1 MSASVL
7 EGEAAARERALLLAE
22 ALHRR
27 ERRATAQAISQ
38 VEDSTAV
45 GRALLDLIYGRTG
58 SAHRLGITGPPGS
71 GKSTLVNGLAQRLR
85 GADERVGVLAIDP
98 TSPFTGGAILGDR
111 VRMPVASED
120 EGLFMRSLAS
130 RGSLGGVSSATY
142 EATEVLEA
150 AGFDRILIETVGVG
164 QAELE
169 VVELA
174 DTVILLLVPESGDG
188 VQVMKAGVMEIADIF
203 VVNKYDR
210 EGGDRLASEI
220 SLSLE
225 LSNWSRGGWEPPV
238 CTAIATRDEGIDRIL
253 EAIDEHRRWLAADS
267 ARLERVRGEKLRR
280 RLRLLLNRALLE
292 AAWTEG
298 GLEGQL
304 EATAPRIAAREISPY
319 RWVDAVRAQC
329 WHGKEG

>member
-1 MSASVL
+1 MSASVR

-22 ALHRR
+22 ALQRR

-38 VEDSTAV
+38 VEDATAV

-58 SAHRLGITGPPGS
+58 RSHRLGITGPPGS
-71 GKSTLVNGLAQRLR
+71 GKSTLVNALAQRLR
-85 GADERVGVLAIDP
+85 GGGERVGVLAIDP

-142 EATEVLEA
+142 EASEVLEA

-174 DTVILLLVPESGDG
+174 DTVVLLLVPESGDG

-210 EGGDRLASEI
+210 EGGDRLAREI

-238 CTAIATRDEGIDRIL
+238 CTAIAARDEGIDRIQ
-253 EAIDEHRRWLAADS
+253 EAVEAHRRWLAADA
-267 ARLERVRGEKLRR
+267 ARLERVRGEKLKR

-292 AAWTEG
+292 AAWSAA
-298 GLEGQL
+298 GLEAQL

-319 RWVDAVRAQC
+319 RWVDAVRAHG
-329 WHGKEG
+329 WRGKEC

>member
-7 EGEAAARERALLLAE
+7 EGEAAARERALRLSE

-38 VEDSTAV
+38 VEDATAV
-45 GRALLDLIYGRTG
+45 GRALLDLIYDRTG
-58 SAHRLGITGPPGS
+58 TSHRLGVTGPPGS
-71 GKSTLVNGLAQRLR
+71 GKSTLVNALAQRLR
-85 GADERVGVLAIDP
+85 CGGERVGVLAIDP

-111 VRMPVASED
+111 VRMPVAAED

-142 EATEVLEA
+142 EASEVLEA
-150 AGFDRILIETVGVG
+150 AGFDRIVIETVGVG

-174 DTVILLLVPESGDG
+174 DTVVLLLVPESGDA
-188 VQVMKAGVMEIADIF
+188 VQVMKAGVMEIADVF

-210 EGGDRLASEI
+210 EGGDRLAREI

-225 LSNWSRGGWEPPV
+225 LSHWSRGGWEPPV
-238 CTAIATRDEGIDRIL
+238 CTAVAARDEGIDRIR
-253 EAIDEHRRWLAADS
+253 EAIEEHRRWLAADA
-267 ARLERVRGEKLRR
+267 ARLAQVRGEKLKR

-292 AAWTEG
+292 AVWAEA
-298 GLEGQL
+298 GLEAQL

-319 RWVDAVRAQC
+319 RWVDAVRARC
-329 WHGKEG
+329 RNGKES

>member
-1 MSASVL
+1 MSASGL
-7 EGEAAARERALLLAE
+7 EGGDAARERARILAE
-22 ALHRR
+22 ALRR
-27 ERRATAQAISQ
+27 GERRAIARAISQ

-45 GRALLDLIYGRTG
+45 GRALLTQVYEWTG
-58 SAHRLGITGPPGS
+58 GAYRLGVTGPPGS

-85 GADERVGVLAIDP
+85 RRGERVGILAIDP

-111 VRMPVASED
+111 VRMPVAAED

-142 EATEVLEA
+142 EASEVLEA

-174 DTVILLLVPESGDG
+174 DTVILMLVPESGDG

-210 EGGDRLASEI
+210 EGGDRLAREI

-225 LSNWSRGGWEPPV
+225 LSSWSRGGWQPPV
-238 CTAIATRDEGIDRIL
+238 CTAVATRDEGVDEIL
-253 EAIDEHRRWLAADS
+253 QATDEHRAWLAADET
-267 ARLERVRGEKLRR
+267 RLRRVRVAKLKR

-292 AAWTEG
+292 QAWVEAG
-298 GLEGQL
+298 IEDQL
-304 EATAPRIAAREISPY
+304 EAIAPRIAAREISPY
-319 RWVDAVRAQC
+319 RWVDSVRAAC
-329 WHGKEG
+329 RRG

>member
-7 EGEAAARERALLLAE
+7 EGEDAARERARLLAE

-45 GRALLDLIYGRTG
+45 GRALLDLIYGHTG
-58 SAHRLGITGPPGS
+58 RAHRLGITGPPGS
-71 GKSTLVNGLAQRLR
+71 GKSTLVNGFAQRLR
-85 GADERVGVLAIDP
+85 RAGARVGVLAIDP

-111 VRMPVASED
+111 VRMPVAVED

-142 EATEVLEA
+142 EASEVLEA

-169 VVELA
+169 IVELA
-174 DTVILLLVPESGDG
+174 DTVVLLLVPESGDG
-188 VQVMKAGVMEIADIF
+188 VQVMKAGVMEIADVF

-210 EGGDRLASEI
+210 EGGDRLAREI

-238 CTAIATRDEGIDRIL
+238 CTAIAARDEGVDRIL
-253 EAIDEHRRWLAADS
+253 EAIDAHRRWLAADA
-267 ARLERVRGEKLRR
+267 ARLERVRGEKLKR

-292 AAWTEG
+292 AVWTEA

-329 WHGKEG
+329 RYGKES